1 MYVTARADYALR
13 ATVELAAG
21 GAASR
26 TVAQIAAAQNIPPRF
41 LENILLALRHARLL
55 DSRRGSD
62 GGFRLAR
69 PASEISLAEILNALE
84 GPLPSIQGV
93 AAAELAYEGSAVAL
107 RDVWL
112 AVSANLVAVLEHI
125 TLAEVASG
133 ALPPSIGELLA
144 QAQGHATE
152 PRQLPAARAWLLP
165 PREVRFLGR

>member
-21 GAASR
+21 GAPR

-69 PASEISLAEILNALE
+69 PASEISLADILHALE

-93 AAAELAYEGSAVAL
+93 AATELAYEGATVAL

-112 AVSANLVAVLEHI
+112 AVSANLVAVLAQI
-125 TLAEVASG
+125 TLADVASG
-133 ALPPSIGELLA
+133 ALPPNIDALLA
-144 QAQGHATE
+144 QAQDPTSE
-152 PRQLPAARAWLLP
+152 PPQITAAP
-165 PREVRFLGR
+165 V

>member
-21 GAASR
+21 GSAPR

-41 LENILLALRHARLL
+41 LENILLALRHARLV

-69 PASEISLAEILNALE
+69 AASEISLAEILYALE
-84 GPLPSIQGV
+84 GPLPSVQGV
-93 AAAELAYEGSAVAL
+93 GAAELVYEGSAVAL

-112 AVSANLVAVLEHI
+112 AVSANLMAVLEHI

-133 ALPPSIGELLA
+133 ALPPSISALLA
-144 QAQGHATE
+144 EAQSSAAE
-152 PRQLPAARAWLLP
+152 PRQIPAAP
-165 PREVRFLGR
+165 V